1 MSTEDFQDRASS
13 YRWQREVA
21 FDLIADR
28 GTIVAEFFDVGHSR
42 RKAWVMGVTD
52 LNPTS
57 QAQAEMAA
65 LPACAAGSGG
75 SASGVP
81 VIVDMRSANV
91 H

>member
-1 MSTEDFQDRASS
+1 MRHVRGHEAIAHALRPPLTPR
-13 YRWQREVA
+13 REAHGVC
-21 FDLIADR
+21 L
-28 GTIVAEFFDVGHSR
+28 
-42 RKAWVMGVTD
+42 MGRVTD

-57 QAQAEMAA
+57 QAQAEIAA

-75 SASGVP
+75 MASGLP